1 MNLNS
6 LMNKL
11 HYVSNLVKYEGLHIL
26 SVTETLLTNAC
37 DSSFVQ
43 LPSFNFYRGDVVGNI
58 RKHGAGLY
66 VSSTIKHVEV
76 LVNLPNVAVVHLV
89 DFQVFVVSVYRPP
102 SSSSA
107 ENSTLQDFLKSFSV
121 GRE

>member
-1 MNLNS
+1 MEQVLN
-6 LMNKL
+6 
-11 HYVSNLVKYEGLHIL
+11 
-26 SVTETLLTNAC
+26 
-37 DSSFVQ
+37 
-43 LPSFNFYRGDVVGNI
+43 
-58 RKHGAGLY
+58 
-66 VSSTIKHVEV
+66 VSSDINHVEV

-107 ENSTLQDFLKSFSV
+107 ENATLQDFLKSFSV